1 MPTVLVV
8 GGGGREHALVDA
20 LVRAPSAPKVIAAPG
35 NPGIG
40 RVAECVSVPVTDV
53 DALVALAME
62 RAVDLVVVGPEAP
75 LVAGLADRLV
85 ETKVPVFGPTRAA
98 AVLEGSKAFA
108 KAIMAEAG
116 VPTARWG
123 TFAEAEAAVAFA
135 RSLGG
140 APVVKADGLAAGKGV
155 IVPKDFAGTEAAIRG
170 LLGGELG
177 AAGAQIVVEEQL
189 EGEEISVMALC
200 DGERLVMLAPSQDH
214 KRLLEGDLG
223 PNTGGMGA
231 YSPPPVATPQLLE
244 DVRRQCLEPVV
255 ARMKARGTPFR
266 GVLYAGLMLTASG
279 PKTLEFNVRFGDPEA
294 QVLLPRL
301 ACDAFALFAAVAAGR
316 LDSID
321 PPTFL
326 PQAAL
331 SVVLAARGYPASPVT
346 GDLIT
351 GVEAAEQVS
360 GVTVF
365 HAGTRR
371 TDAGLVTAGGRVL
384 SVTGLGAD
392 LEEAAQRAYEAARQ
406 IRFEGVQ
413 LRTDIGHRGIGRAV
427 G

>member
-1 MPTVLVV
+1 MSSVLVV

-20 LVRAPSAPKVIAAPG
+20 LVRAPSAPQVISAPG

-40 RVAECVSVPVTDV
+40 RIAERVPVAATDV
-53 DALVALAME
+53 DALTALATE
-62 RAVDLVVVGPEAP
+62 RSVDLVVVGPEAP
-75 LVAGLADRLV
+75 LVAGLADRLA
-85 ETKVPVFGPTRAA
+85 EAKVPVFGPTKAA
-98 AVLEGSKAFA
+98 SLLEGSKAFA

-116 VPTARWG
+116 VPTARWAS
-123 TFAEAEAAVAFA
+123 FSDPDKAIAFA

-155 IVPKDFAGTEAAIRG
+155 IVPRDLAGTEAAIHAILRG
-170 LLGGELG
+170 DLG
-177 AAGAQIVVEEQL
+177 AAGNHIVVEEQL

-200 DGERLVMLAPSQDH
+200 DGARLAMLAPSQDH
-214 KRLLEGDLG
+214 KRLLDGDRG

-231 YSPPPVATPQLLE
+231 YSPPPAATPQLLE
-244 DVRRQCLEPVV
+244 EVRRTCLEPVV
-255 ARMKARGTPFR
+255 ARMRARGCPFR
-266 GVLYAGLMLTASG
+266 GVLYAGLMLTADG

-301 ACDAFALFAAVAAGR
+301 ASDAFELFSAVAAGR
-316 LDSID
+316 LDEAS
-321 PPTFL
+321 PEFL
-326 PQAAL
+326 PEAAL
-331 SVVLAARGYPASPVT
+331 SVVLAARGYPASPVV
-346 GDLIT
+346 GDVIA
-351 GVEAAEQVS
+351 GIEAAEEVP

-365 HAGTRR
+365 HAGTDF
-371 TDAGLVTAGGRVL
+371 TEAGLVTSGGRVL

-392 LEEAAQRAYEAARQ
+392 LEDAARRAYEAARR

-413 LRTDIGHRGIGRAV
+413 LRTDIGHRGIGRAI